1 MKNVT
6 SSHVL
11 PFRALIDACWKEK
24 YTSSRFVRD
33 LIAGITVGIIAIPLA
48 MALAIG
54 SGVAPQ
60 YGLYTSAVAGIVIAL
75 TGGSRFS
82 VSGPTAAFVVILYPV
97 SQQFGLAGLLV
108 ATLMSGVFL
117 ILFGLARFGR
127 LIEYIP
133 LSVTLGFTSGIGIT
147 IGTMQIKD
155 FLGLQMPHVPEHYLQ
170 KVGALFMALPTANLG
185 DAAIGIVTLGTLI
198 VWPRLGIRLPGHL
211 PALLLGC
218 AVMAIVNMLG
228 GHVATIGSQFHY
240 VLADGSQGS
249 GIPQL
254 LPQLVLP
261 WDMPGSSF
269 TLSWDSLRA
278 LLPAAFSMAMLGA
291 IESLLC
297 AVVLDGMT
305 GTKHKANSELVG
317 QGLGNLVAPFFGGI
331 TATAAIARSAANVR
345 AGATSPVS
353 AVIHSVL
360 VILAL
365 LILAPLLSWLP
376 LSAMAALLL
385 MVAWNMSEAHKV
397 VNLLRRA
404 PKDDIIV
411 MLICMSLTVL
421 FDMVIAIS
429 VGIVLASLLFMRRI
443 AQMTRLSP
451 VNVEVPDDVLVLR
464 VIGPLFFAAAEGL
477 FSDLES
483 RIAGK
488 RVVVLKW
495 DAVPVLD
502 AGGLD
507 AFQRFVK
514 RLPEGCELRVSNLE
528 FQPLRTMA
536 RAGVQPIPG
545 RLSFYPN
552 REAFHQVRL
561 LLHGSTKLLLSF
573 RVLARVRL
581 EQCQPVF
588 SQLLRLL
595 TGRIDIFPLRLMQF
609 RHQRRPLHHAVKV
622 VCPGKG
628 HLFGSE
634 ILLPYAELRLSKR
647 ARDVIRHLRRDAGL
661 RLHLRFNAVHLVQPG
676 EKLRLARRVLLK
688 ALHPARRQIH
698 RPGVSSGYMVLQQRV
713 GLCNQP

>member
-1 MKNVT
+1 M
-6 SSHVL
+6 

-24 YTSSRFVRD
+24 YTTARFTRD

-54 SGVAPQ
+54 SGVPPQ

-108 ATLMSGVFL
+108 ATLMSGIFL

-155 FLGLQMPHVPEHYLQ
+155 FLGLQINV
-170 KVGALFMALPTANLG
+170 G
-185 DAAIGIVTLGTLI
+185 DAAIGVVTLGILI
-198 VWPRLGIRLPGHL
+198 LWPRLGIRLPGHL
-211 PALLLGC
+211 PALLGGC
-218 AVMAIVNMLG
+218 AVMLVVNLLG
-228 GHVATIGSQFHY
+228 GDVATIGSQFHY
-240 VLADGSQGS
+240 QLADGTQGN

-261 WDMPGSSF
+261 WDMPGSNF
-269 TLSWDSLRA
+269 TLSWASLQA

-305 GTKHKANSELVG
+305 GTKHKANSELIG
-317 QGLGNLVAPFFGGI
+317 QGLGNIVAPFFGGI

-345 AGATSPVS
+345 AGATSPVA
-353 AVIHSVL
+353 AVIHALL

-397 VNLLRRA
+397 INLLRHA
-404 PKDDIIV
+404 PKDDIVV
-411 MLICMSLTVL
+411 MLMCMSLTVL

-443 AQMTRLSP
+443 ARMTHLAP

-477 FSDLES
+477 FNDLET

-488 RVVVLKW
+488 RIVVLKW

-507 AFQRFVK
+507 AFQRFVNK
-514 RLPEGCELRVSNLE
+514 LPEGCELRVSNLE
-528 FQPLRTMA
+528 FQPLRTLA
-536 RAGVQPIPG
+536 RAGVKPLPG
-545 RLSFYPN
+545 RLSFYPD
-552 REAFHQVRL
+552 RQAA
-561 LLHGSTKLLLSF
+561 
-573 RVLARVRL
+573 LADL
-581 EQCQPVF
+581 
-588 SQLLRLL
+588 
-595 TGRIDIFPLRLMQF
+595 
-609 RHQRRPLHHAVKV
+609 
-622 VCPGKG
+622 
-628 HLFGSE
+628 
-634 ILLPYAELRLSKR
+634 
-647 ARDVIRHLRRDAGL
+647 
-661 RLHLRFNAVHLVQPG
+661 
-676 EKLRLARRVLLK
+676 
-688 ALHPARRQIH
+688 
-698 RPGVSSGYMVLQQRV
+698 
-713 GLCNQP
+713 

>member
-1 MKNVT
+1 M
-6 SSHVL
+6 

-24 YTSSRFVRD
+24 YTSARFTRD

-54 SGVAPQ
+54 SGVPPQ

-108 ATLMSGVFL
+108 ATLMSGIFL

-170 KVGALFMALPTANLG
+170 KVAALAMALPTINVG
-185 DAAIGIVTLGTLI
+185 DAAIGVVTLGILI
-198 VWPRLGIRLPGHL
+198 LWPRLGIRLPGHL
-211 PALLLGC
+211 PALLGGC
-218 AVMAIVNMLG
+218 AVMLVVNLLG
-228 GHVATIGSQFHY
+228 GDVATIGSQFHY
-240 VLADGSQGS
+240 QLADGTQGN

-261 WDMPGSSF
+261 WDMPGSNF
-269 TLSWDSLRA
+269 TLSWASLQA

-305 GTKHKANSELVG
+305 GTKHKANSELIG
-317 QGLGNLVAPFFGGI
+317 QGLGNIVAPFFGGI

-345 AGATSPVS
+345 AGATSPVA
-353 AVIHSVL
+353 AVIH
-360 VILAL
+360 AL
-365 LILAPLLSWLP
+365 LVILAPLLSWLP

-397 VNLLRRA
+397 INLLRHA
-404 PKDDIIV
+404 PKDDIVV
-411 MLICMSLTVL
+411 MLMCMSLTVL

-443 AQMTRLSP
+443 ARMTHLAP

-477 FSDLES
+477 FNDLET

-488 RVVVLKW
+488 RIVVLKW

-507 AFQRFVK
+507 AFQRFVNK
-514 RLPEGCELRVSNLE
+514 LPEGCELRVSNLE
-528 FQPLRTMA
+528 FQPLRTLA
-536 RAGVQPIPG
+536 RAGVKPLPG
-545 RLSFYPN
+545 RLSFYPD
-552 REAFHQVRL
+552 RQAA
-561 LLHGSTKLLLSF
+561 
-573 RVLARVRL
+573 LADL
-581 EQCQPVF
+581 
-588 SQLLRLL
+588 
-595 TGRIDIFPLRLMQF
+595 
-609 RHQRRPLHHAVKV
+609 
-622 VCPGKG
+622 
-628 HLFGSE
+628 
-634 ILLPYAELRLSKR
+634 
-647 ARDVIRHLRRDAGL
+647 
-661 RLHLRFNAVHLVQPG
+661 
-676 EKLRLARRVLLK
+676 
-688 ALHPARRQIH
+688 
-698 RPGVSSGYMVLQQRV
+698 
-713 GLCNQP
+713 

>member
-1 MKNVT
+1 MLKLT
-6 SSHVL
+6 SLSDVM
-11 PFRALIDACWKEK
+11 PFRAIIDACWKEH
-24 YTSSRFVRD
+24 YTFARFTRD

-60 YGLYTSAVAGIVIAL
+60 YGLYTAAVAGIVIAL
-75 TGGSRFS
+75 SGGSRFS

-108 ATLMSGVFL
+108 ATLMSGIFL

-147 IGTMQIKD
+147 IATMQVKD
-155 FLGLQMPHVPEHYLQ
+155 FFGLQLAQVPEHYLA
-170 KVGALFMALPTANLG
+170 KVSALTMALPTLNIG
-185 DAAIGIVTLGTLI
+185 DAAIGVVTLGTLI
-198 VWPRLGIRLPGHL
+198 LWPRLGIRLPGHL
-211 PALLLGC
+211 PALLAGC
-218 AVMAIVNMLG
+218 AVMVIVNLSG
-228 GHVATIGSQFHY
+228 GEVATIGSRFQY
-240 VLADGSQGS
+240 LLADGSVGR

-305 GTKHKANSELVG
+305 GTKHKANSELIG
-317 QGLGNLVAPFFGGI
+317 QGMGNIIAPFFGGI

-345 AGATSPVS
+345 AGATSPV
-353 AVIHSVL
+353 AAIIHALL

-365 LILAPLLSWLP
+365 LVLAPLLSWLP

-397 VNLLRRA
+397 IDLLRHG

-411 MLICMSLTVL
+411 MLLCMSLTVL

-443 AQMTRLSP
+443 ARMTRLAP
-451 VNVEVPDDVLVLR
+451 VNVSVPDDVLVLR

-477 FSDLES
+477 FSDLAV
-483 RIAGK
+483 RAAGK
-488 RVVVLKW
+488 RIVVLKW

-514 RLPEGCELRVSNLE
+514 QLPEGCELRVSNLE
-528 FQPLRTMA
+528 FQPLRTLA
-536 RAGVQPIPG
+536 RANVQPIAG
-545 RLSFYPN
+545 RLAFFPN
-552 REAFHQVRL
+552 KEAA
-561 LLHGSTKLLLSF
+561 
-573 RVLARVRL
+573 LADL
-581 EQCQPVF
+581 
-588 SQLLRLL
+588 
-595 TGRIDIFPLRLMQF
+595 
-609 RHQRRPLHHAVKV
+609 
-622 VCPGKG
+622 
-628 HLFGSE
+628 
-634 ILLPYAELRLSKR
+634 
-647 ARDVIRHLRRDAGL
+647 
-661 RLHLRFNAVHLVQPG
+661 
-676 EKLRLARRVLLK
+676 
-688 ALHPARRQIH
+688 
-698 RPGVSSGYMVLQQRV
+698 
-713 GLCNQP
+713 

>member
-1 MKNVT
+1 VKKLT
-6 SSHVL
+6 SFDAL

-24 YTSSRFVRD
+24 YSLSRFTRD

-155 FLGLQMPHVPEHYLQ
+155 FLGLHLTQVPEHYLQ
-170 KVGALFMALPTANLG
+170 KVGALAAALPTLNPG
-185 DAAIGIVTLGTLI
+185 DAAIGVVTLGTLI
-198 VWPRLGIRLPGHL
+198 FWPRLGIRLPGHL
-211 PALLLGC
+211 PALLAGC
-218 AVMAIVNMLG
+218 AVMMVVNLVG

-240 VLADGSQGS
+240 VLADGTQGN

-261 WDMPGSSF
+261 WDMPGSDF
-269 TLSWDSLRA
+269 TLSWASLQA

-305 GTKHKANSELVG
+305 GTRHKANGELIG

-353 AVIHSVL
+353 SVIHALL

-397 VNLLRRA
+397 VNLLRTG
-404 PKDDIIV
+404 PQDDIIV
-411 MLICMSLTVL
+411 MLLCMSLTVL

-443 AQMTRLSP
+443 ARMTRLAP
-451 VNVEVPDDVLVLR
+451 VNVEVPEDVLVLR
-464 VIGPLFFAAAEGL
+464 VIGPLFFAAADSL
-477 FSDLES
+477 FTDLAT
-483 RIAGK
+483 RCTGK
-488 RVVVLKW
+488 RIVVLKC

-507 AFQRFVK
+507 AFKRFVE

-536 RAGVQPIPG
+536 RAGIKPIEG
-545 RLSFYPN
+545 RLSFYPDKN
-552 REAFHQVRL
+552 AA
-561 LLHGSTKLLLSF
+561 
-573 RVLARVRL
+573 LA
-581 EQCQPVF
+581 
-588 SQLLRLL
+588 
-595 TGRIDIFPLRLMQF
+595 
-609 RHQRRPLHHAVKV
+609 
-622 VCPGKG
+622 
-628 HLFGSE
+628 
-634 ILLPYAELRLSKR
+634 
-647 ARDVIRHLRRDAGL
+647 DV
-661 RLHLRFNAVHLVQPG
+661 
-676 EKLRLARRVLLK
+676 
-688 ALHPARRQIH
+688 
-698 RPGVSSGYMVLQQRV
+698 
-713 GLCNQP
+713 

>member
-1 MKNVT
+1 M
-6 SSHVL
+6 

-24 YTSSRFVRD
+24 YTTARFTRD

-54 SGVAPQ
+54 SGVPPQ

-108 ATLMSGVFL
+108 ATLMSGIFL

-170 KVGALFMALPTANLG
+170 KVAALAMALPTINVG
-185 DAAIGIVTLGTLI
+185 DAAIGVVTLGILI
-198 VWPRLGIRLPGHL
+198 LWPRLGIRLPGHL
-211 PALLLGC
+211 PALLGGC
-218 AVMAIVNMLG
+218 AVMLVVNLLG
-228 GHVATIGSQFHY
+228 GDVATIGSQFHY
-240 VLADGSQGS
+240 QLADGTQGN

-261 WDMPGSSF
+261 WDMPGSNF
-269 TLSWDSLRA
+269 TLSWASLQA

-305 GTKHKANSELVG
+305 GTKHKANSELIG
-317 QGLGNLVAPFFGGI
+317 QGLGNIVAPFFGGI

-345 AGATSPVS
+345 AGATSPVA
-353 AVIHSVL
+353 AVIH
-360 VILAL
+360 AL
-365 LILAPLLSWLP
+365 LVILAPLLSWLP

-397 VNLLRRA
+397 INLLRHA
-404 PKDDIIV
+404 PKDDIVV
-411 MLICMSLTVL
+411 MLMCMSLTVL

-443 AQMTRLSP
+443 ARMTHLAP

-477 FSDLES
+477 FNDLET

-488 RVVVLKW
+488 RIVVLKW

-507 AFQRFVK
+507 AFQRFVNK
-514 RLPEGCELRVSNLE
+514 LPEGCELRVSNLE
-528 FQPLRTMA
+528 FQPLRTLA
-536 RAGVQPIPG
+536 RAGVKPLPG
-545 RLSFYPN
+545 RLSFYPD
-552 REAFHQVRL
+552 RQAA
-561 LLHGSTKLLLSF
+561 
-573 RVLARVRL
+573 LADL
-581 EQCQPVF
+581 
-588 SQLLRLL
+588 
-595 TGRIDIFPLRLMQF
+595 
-609 RHQRRPLHHAVKV
+609 
-622 VCPGKG
+622 
-628 HLFGSE
+628 
-634 ILLPYAELRLSKR
+634 
-647 ARDVIRHLRRDAGL
+647 
-661 RLHLRFNAVHLVQPG
+661 
-676 EKLRLARRVLLK
+676 
-688 ALHPARRQIH
+688 
-698 RPGVSSGYMVLQQRV
+698 
-713 GLCNQP
+713 

>member
-1 MKNVT
+1 M
-6 SSHVL
+6 

-24 YTSSRFVRD
+24 YTAARFTRD

-60 YGLYTSAVAGIVIAL
+60 YGLYTAAVAGIVIAL

-108 ATLMSGVFL
+108 ATLLSGIFL
-117 ILFGLARFGR
+117 ILMGLARFGR

-133 LSVTLGFTSGIGIT
+133 VSVTLGFTSGIGIT

-155 FLGLQMPHVPEHYLQ
+155 FLGLQMAHVPEHYLQ
-170 KVGALFMALPTANLG
+170 KVGALFMALPTINVG
-185 DAAIGIVTLGTLI
+185 DAAIGIVTLGIL
-198 VWPRLGIRLPGHL
+198 VFWPRLGIRLPGHL
-211 PALLLGC
+211 PALLAGC
-218 AVMAIVNMLG
+218 AVMGIVNLLG
-228 GHVATIGSQFHY
+228 RHVATIGSQFHY
-240 VLADGSQGS
+240 VLADGSQGN

-261 WDMPGSSF
+261 WDLPNSEF
-269 TLSWDSLRA
+269 TLTWDSIRT

-317 QGLGNLVAPFFGGI
+317 QGLGNIIAPFFGGI

-345 AGATSPVS
+345 AGATSPIS
-353 AVIHSVL
+353 AVIHSIL

-365 LILAPLLSWLP
+365 LVLAPLLSWLP

-397 VNLLRRA
+397 VDLLRHA

-411 MLICMSLTVL
+411 MLLCMSLTVL
-421 FDMVIAIS
+421 FDMVIAIIS

-443 AQMTRLSP
+443 ARMTRLAP
-451 VNVEVPDDVLVLR
+451 VVVDVPDDVLVLR

-477 FSDLES
+477 FTDLES
-483 RIAGK
+483 RLEGK
-488 RVVVLKW
+488 RIVILKW

-514 RLPEGCELRVSNLE
+514 RLPEGCELRVCNLE

-536 RAGVQPIPG
+536 RAGIQPIPG
-545 RLSFYPN
+545 RLAFFPN
-552 REAFHQVRL
+552 R
-561 LLHGSTKLLLSF
+561 
-573 RVLARVRL
+573 
-581 EQCQPVF
+581 
-588 SQLLRLL
+588 
-595 TGRIDIFPLRLMQF
+595 
-609 RHQRRPLHHAVKV
+609 
-622 VCPGKG
+622 
-628 HLFGSE
+628 
-634 ILLPYAELRLSKR
+634 R
-647 ARDVIRHLRRDAGL
+647 AAMADL
-661 RLHLRFNAVHLVQPG
+661 
-676 EKLRLARRVLLK
+676 
-688 ALHPARRQIH
+688 
-698 RPGVSSGYMVLQQRV
+698 
-713 GLCNQP
+713 

>member
-1 MKNVT
+1 MLKLTGLSDVM
-6 SSHVL
+6 
-11 PFRALIDACWKEK
+11 PFRAIIDACWKEQ
-24 YTSSRFVRD
+24 YTFARFTRD

-60 YGLYTSAVAGIVIAL
+60 YGLYTAAVAGIVIAL
-75 TGGSRFS
+75 SGGSRFS

-108 ATLMSGVFL
+108 ATLMSGIFL

-147 IGTMQIKD
+147 IATMQVKD
-155 FLGLQMPHVPEHYLQ
+155 FFGLQLTQVPEHYLA
-170 KVGALFMALPTANLG
+170 KVSALAMALPTLNIG

-198 VWPRLGIRLPGHL
+198 LWPRLGIRLPGHL
-211 PALLLGC
+211 PALLAGC
-218 AVMAIVNMLG
+218 AVMVIVNLVG
-228 GHVATIGSQFHY
+228 GEVATIGSRFQY
-240 VLADGSQGS
+240 LLADGTTGH

-305 GTKHKANSELVG
+305 GTKHKANSELIG
-317 QGLGNLVAPFFGGI
+317 QGMGNIIAPFFGGI

-345 AGATSPVS
+345 AGATSPV
-353 AVIHSVL
+353 AAIIHALL

-365 LILAPLLSWLP
+365 LVLAPLLSWLP

-397 VNLLRRA
+397 VDLLRHG

-411 MLICMSLTVL
+411 MLLCMSLTVL

-443 AQMTRLSP
+443 ARMTRLAP
-451 VNVEVPDDVLVLR
+451 VNVSVPDDVLVLR

-477 FSDLES
+477 FSDLAV
-483 RIAGK
+483 RAAGK
-488 RVVVLKW
+488 RIVVLKW

-514 RLPEGCELRVSNLE
+514 QLPEGCELRISNLE
-528 FQPLRTMA
+528 FQPLRTLA
-536 RAGVQPIPG
+536 RANVQPIAG
-545 RLSFYPN
+545 RLAFFPN
-552 REAFHQVRL
+552 KEAA
-561 LLHGSTKLLLSF
+561 
-573 RVLARVRL
+573 LADL
-581 EQCQPVF
+581 
-588 SQLLRLL
+588 
-595 TGRIDIFPLRLMQF
+595 
-609 RHQRRPLHHAVKV
+609 
-622 VCPGKG
+622 
-628 HLFGSE
+628 
-634 ILLPYAELRLSKR
+634 
-647 ARDVIRHLRRDAGL
+647 
-661 RLHLRFNAVHLVQPG
+661 
-676 EKLRLARRVLLK
+676 
-688 ALHPARRQIH
+688 
-698 RPGVSSGYMVLQQRV
+698 
-713 GLCNQP
+713 

>member
-1 MKNVT
+1 MKKLT
-6 SSHVL
+6 SFDAL

-24 YTSSRFVRD
+24 YSLSRFTRD

-155 FLGLQMPHVPEHYLQ
+155 FLGLHLTQVPEHYLQ
-170 KVGALFMALPTANLG
+170 KVGALAAALPTFNPG
-185 DAAIGIVTLGTLI
+185 DAAIGVVTLGVLI
-198 VWPRLGIRLPGHL
+198 FWPRLGIRLPGHL
-211 PALLLGC
+211 PALLAGC
-218 AVMAIVNMLG
+218 AVMMVVNLVG

-240 VLADGSQGS
+240 VLADGTQGN

-261 WDMPGSSF
+261 WNMPGSDF
-269 TLSWDSLRA
+269 TLSWASLQA

-305 GTKHKANSELVG
+305 GTRHKANGELIG

-353 AVIHSVL
+353 SVIHALL

-397 VNLLRRA
+397 VNLLRTG

-411 MLICMSLTVL
+411 LLICMSLTVL

-443 AQMTRLSP
+443 ARMTRLAP
-451 VNVEVPDDVLVLR
+451 VNVEVPEDVLVLR
-464 VIGPLFFAAAEGL
+464 VIGPLFFAAADSL
-477 FSDLES
+477 FSDLAT
-483 RIAGK
+483 RCTGK
-488 RVVVLKW
+488 RIVVLKC

-507 AFQRFVK
+507 AFKRFVE

-536 RAGVQPIPG
+536 RAGIKPIEG
-545 RLSFYPN
+545 RLSFYPDKN
-552 REAFHQVRL
+552 AA
-561 LLHGSTKLLLSF
+561 
-573 RVLARVRL
+573 LA
-581 EQCQPVF
+581 
-588 SQLLRLL
+588 
-595 TGRIDIFPLRLMQF
+595 
-609 RHQRRPLHHAVKV
+609 
-622 VCPGKG
+622 
-628 HLFGSE
+628 
-634 ILLPYAELRLSKR
+634 
-647 ARDVIRHLRRDAGL
+647 DV
-661 RLHLRFNAVHLVQPG
+661 
-676 EKLRLARRVLLK
+676 
-688 ALHPARRQIH
+688 
-698 RPGVSSGYMVLQQRV
+698 
-713 GLCNQP
+713 

>member
-1 MKNVT
+1 MNKIF
-6 SSHVL
+6 SSHVM

-24 YTSSRFVRD
+24 YTAARFTRD

-60 YGLYTSAVAGIVIAL
+60 YGLYTAAVAGIVIAL

-108 ATLMSGVFL
+108 ATLLSGIFL
-117 ILFGLARFGR
+117 ILMGLARFGR

-133 LSVTLGFTSGIGIT
+133 VSVTLGFTSGIGIT

-155 FLGLQMPHVPEHYLQ
+155 FLGLQMAHVPEHYLQ
-170 KVGALFMALPTANLG
+170 KVGALFMALPTINVG
-185 DAAIGIVTLGTLI
+185 DAAIGIVTLGILVFWPRLGI
-198 VWPRLGIRLPGHL
+198 LVFWPRLGIRLPGHL
-211 PALLLGC
+211 PALLAGC
-218 AVMAIVNMLG
+218 AVMGIVNLLG

-240 VLADGSQGS
+240 VLADGSQGN

-261 WDMPGSSF
+261 WDLPNSEF
-269 TLSWDSLRA
+269 TLTWDSIRT

-317 QGLGNLVAPFFGGI
+317 QGLGNIIAPFFGGI

-345 AGATSPVS
+345 AGATSPIS
-353 AVIHSVL
+353 AVIHSIL

-365 LILAPLLSWLP
+365 LVLAPLLSWLP

-397 VNLLRRA
+397 VDLLRHA

-411 MLICMSLTVL
+411 MLLCMSLTVL

-443 AQMTRLSP
+443 ARMTRLAP
-451 VNVEVPDDVLVLR
+451 VVVDVPDDVLVLR

-477 FSDLES
+477 FTDLES
-483 RIAGK
+483 RLEGK
-488 RVVVLKW
+488 RIVILKW

-514 RLPEGCELRVSNLE
+514 RLPEGCELRVCNLE

-536 RAGVQPIPG
+536 RAGIQPIPG
-545 RLSFYPN
+545 RLAFFPN
-552 REAFHQVRL
+552 R
-561 LLHGSTKLLLSF
+561 
-573 RVLARVRL
+573 
-581 EQCQPVF
+581 
-588 SQLLRLL
+588 
-595 TGRIDIFPLRLMQF
+595 
-609 RHQRRPLHHAVKV
+609 
-622 VCPGKG
+622 
-628 HLFGSE
+628 
-634 ILLPYAELRLSKR
+634 R
-647 ARDVIRHLRRDAGL
+647 AAMADL
-661 RLHLRFNAVHLVQPG
+661 
-676 EKLRLARRVLLK
+676 
-688 ALHPARRQIH
+688 
-698 RPGVSSGYMVLQQRV
+698 
-713 GLCNQP
+713 